1 LLLYFLIIVA
11 IIIVA
16 ILIWSLIKQK
26 KDNQKKK
33 PSSKLSLEDLGRG
46 GIISIT
52 GTDYLVEEKNR
63 YSAGDSEWF
72 EVKLTGEGS
81 ETWWLGW
88 EADDEQVTLTTEIE
102 FQELG
107 LTPEDLGIFAEDSQG
122 EFEYENMTY
131 HLVET
136 GEARYHRQNE
146 PVGDEMYYWDFHDD
160 NGVNVVGVVQ
170 WASGAYNAYTG
181 RIVAKSLV
189 EILRAEAEEDEE
201 WT

>member
-1 LLLYFLIIVA
+1 MLTFLIIIA
-11 IIIVA
+11 IIIIAMLV
-16 ILIWSLIKQK
+16 WSLIKRER
-26 KDNQKKK
+26 DK
-33 PSSKLSLEDLGRG
+33 PEKTPTPKLSLDDLSRG

-63 YSAGDSEWF
+63 YSAGDSGWF

-88 EADDEQVTLTTEIE
+88 EPGDEEVTLTTEIE

-107 LTPEDLGIFAEDSQG
+107 ITPANLETFADEGRG
-122 EFEYENMTY
+122 EFEYQNLTY
-131 HLVET
+131 HLAEC
-136 GEARYHRQNE
+136 GEARYHRQDE

-160 NGVNVVGVVQ
+160 SSVNVVGVVQ
-170 WASGAYNAYTG
+170 WASGAYDAYAG
-181 RIVAKSLV
+181 RIVAKSHV
-189 EILRAEAEEDEE
+189 DILRAEAEEGEE

>member
-1 LLLYFLIIVA
+1 VLKFLIIVA

-16 ILIWSLIKQK
+16 MLIWSLIRQK
-26 KDNQKKK
+26 KDKPKKTS
-33 PSSKLSLEDLGRG
+33 PSKLSLDDLAQG

-72 EVKLTGEGS
+72 EAKLTGEGS

-88 EADDEQVTLTTEIE
+88 EPGDEEVTLTAEIE

-107 LTPEDLGIFAEDSQG
+107 LTPEDLEIFAEEGQG
-122 EFEYENMTY
+122 EFDYENMTY

-146 PVGDEMYYWDFHDD
+146 PMGDEMYYWDFNDD
-160 NGVNVVGVVQ
+160 SGHSVVGVVQ
-170 WASGAYNAYTG
+170 WASGAYNTYSG
-181 RIVAKSLV
+181 RIVAKSHV
-189 EILRAEAEEDEE
+189 DILRTEAEEGEE